1 MSYENS
7 WEKRGV
13 YRKYDGRV
21 TGKEIIQAVQEVEGD
36 ARFDSVRYVTL
47 STTFW
52 M

>member
-21 TGKEIIQAVQEVEGD
+21 TGKEIIQAVQEVEEM
-36 ARFDSVRYVTL
+36 RVLIRYVTL